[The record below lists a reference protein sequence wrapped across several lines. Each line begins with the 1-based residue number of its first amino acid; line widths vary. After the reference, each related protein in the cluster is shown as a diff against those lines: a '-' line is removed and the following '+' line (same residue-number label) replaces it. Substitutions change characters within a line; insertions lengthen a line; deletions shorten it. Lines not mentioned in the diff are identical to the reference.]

1 MHIKL
6 FCRDVRLFCRDIRL
20 FCRDVRL
27 DCTDVRLFCRDIE
40 LFRRE
45 IGLICT
51 EKPLFCSL
59 RDKRGANGIAVVV
72 ARQMANVKKAEP
84 FLTPIESEIGP
95 SSADQVSIVKE
106 PYKQR
111 PLLPQIFNDFEML
124 NDSRTH

>member
-1 MHIKL
+1 
-6 FCRDVRLFCRDIRL
+6 
-20 FCRDVRL
+20 
-27 DCTDVRLFCRDIE
+27 
-40 LFRRE
+40 
-45 IGLICT
+45 
-51 EKPLFCSL
+51 
-59 RDKRGANGIAVVV
+59 
-72 ARQMANVKKAEP
+72 MANVKKAEP

>member
-1 MHIKL
+1 MY
-6 FCRDVRLFCRDIRL
+6 
-20 FCRDVRL
+20 
-27 DCTDVRLFCRDIE
+27 
-40 LFRRE
+40 RE
-45 IGLICT
+45 TAL
-51 EKPLFCSL
+51 CSL

-111 PLLPQIFNDFEML
+111 PLLPQIFNDLEML